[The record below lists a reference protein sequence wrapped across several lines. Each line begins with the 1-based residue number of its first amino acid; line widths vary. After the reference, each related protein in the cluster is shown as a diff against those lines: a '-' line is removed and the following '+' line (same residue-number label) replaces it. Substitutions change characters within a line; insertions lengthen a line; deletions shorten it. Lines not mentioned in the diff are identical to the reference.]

1 MNSRNLA
8 CGSAVLAL
16 IEAEPRVSV
25 ADRGAEWLP
34 VGNSVRLS
42 EEDSGNYDVVH
53 GRGAVAPTRNRKASD
68 AMGNRGRN
76 ASLLSRTVRF
86 GGVLGE
92 VVASAGRGAVHA
104 GR

>member
-42 EEDSGNYDVVH
+42 EEDSGNYDIVH
-53 GRGAVAPTRNRKASD
+53 GRGARTEKPVMQWATEVEMQVFCHVRSVLAAS
-68 AMGNRGRN
+68 
-76 ASLLSRTVRF
+76 
-86 GGVLGE
+86 
-92 VVASAGRGAVHA
+92 
-104 GR
+104 